1 MKKTDEQLQQ
11 EVKEIRRFVDG
22 DSRDVAMKPILKTG
36 KSIIHCNKGN
46 QPHEWKF
53 EKWQDWCCPV
63 CGWFVG
69 QRYNATQ
76 DKHHDQRKSNYCN
89 ECGQKLDWSDVK

>member
-1 MKKTDEQLQQ
+1 MKKTDKQLQR

-22 DSRDVAMKPILKTG
+22 DSIDVAMKPVLKTG
-36 KSIIHCNKGN
+36 KSIIHCNKGD

-69 QRYNATQ
+69 QSRISITIRENVIIAMSAG
-76 DKHHDQRKSNYCN
+76 RNWI
-89 ECGQKLDWSDVK
+89 GVM